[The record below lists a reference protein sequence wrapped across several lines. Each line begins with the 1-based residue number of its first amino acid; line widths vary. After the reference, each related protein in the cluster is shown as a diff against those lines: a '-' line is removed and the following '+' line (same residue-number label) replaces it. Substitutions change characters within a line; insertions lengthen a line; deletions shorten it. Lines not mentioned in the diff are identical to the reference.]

1 MSPIATI
8 LLCLLAV
15 SAVDA
20 ALVALL
26 WWRTLD
32 QPLDFRTT
40 SDWEPD
46 LPAVGGER

>member
-1 MSPIATI
+1 MAPIIII

-26 WWRTLD
+26 WWRTRNR
-32 QPLDFRTT
+32 PLDFQTT
-40 SDWEPD
+40 SDWDPD
-46 LPAVGGER
+46 LPAVGGEG